1 MKITNAQLKQIIKEE
16 LEKVLEEQSTVKMAQ
31 EYPELY
37 SKEQRVLLKKLLSGE
52 ITVQDLDDYQLELM
66 NQKTDY
72 LAQGAFSSGYNRYDA
87 LDAPEYHVWQA
98 IEQELEDR
106 RNQKGSQ
113 FHNEK
118 SNYSL

>member
-31 EYPELY
+31 EYPGLY
-37 SKEQRVLLKKLLSGE
+37 SKEQRVLLNKLLSGE
-52 ITVQDLDDYQLELM
+52 ITVQDLNDYQLELM

-72 LAQGAFSSGYNRYDA
+72 LAQGAFSSGYNMSDA
-87 LDAPEYHVWQA
+87 RDAAEYHVWKA
-98 IEQELEDR
+98 IDKELENR

-113 FHNEK
+113 FHNVP